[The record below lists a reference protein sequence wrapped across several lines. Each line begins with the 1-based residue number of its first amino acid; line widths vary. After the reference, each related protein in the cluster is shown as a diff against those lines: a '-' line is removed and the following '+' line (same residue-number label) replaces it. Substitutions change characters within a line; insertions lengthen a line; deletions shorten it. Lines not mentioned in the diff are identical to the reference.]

1 MDLKH
6 VEGNWKKAVA
16 LASAVIVGVVLL
28 SGGTEAQVTPQTVEL
43 AKIDVQKLSAG
54 YRASKVIGSSVV
66 NDANEFIGK
75 IDDLLVS
82 VDGKEPYAVLS
93 VGGFL
98 GMGTHLVVVPYDT
111 LKFAEKQ
118 VMSPGRHQGRAQ
130 IAARVQVR
138 DAMILT
144 GATEVVVRV
153 AKVCTLTALIRQPF
167 P

>member
-1 MDLKH
+1 MEVEMDLKH

-16 LASAVIVGVVLL
+16 LASAVMVGVLLL
-28 SGGTEAQVTPQTVEL
+28 SGGAEAQVTPQTIEL

-75 IDDLLVS
+75 VDDLLVS

-118 VMSPGRHQGRAQ
+118 VMLPGGTKEGLR
-130 IAARVQVR
+130 
-138 DAMILT
+138 LLPEFKY
-144 GATEVVVRV
+144 AT
-153 AKVCTLTALIRQPF
+153 Q
-167 P
+167 

>member
-6 VEGNWKKAVA
+6 VEGNWKKAAA

-28 SGGTEAQVTPQTVEL
+28 SGSAEAQVTPQTVEL
-43 AKIDVQKLSAG
+43 AKIDVQAVGRLS
-54 YRASKVIGSSVV
+54 RAKVIGSSVV

-118 VMSPGRHQGRAQ
+118 VMLPGGTKEGLR
-130 IAARVQVR
+130 
-138 DAMILT
+138 LLPEFKY
-144 GATEVVVRV
+144 AT
-153 AKVCTLTALIRQPF
+153 Q
-167 P
+167 